1 VNPGSRIEKIF
12 AFATGAATCP
22 VASSPFFISFK
33 SINLS
38 SMRLTRYV
46 QMLSIL
52 CLGLSVTAQVSPE
65 DANSADALA
74 RKYKDD
80 PVMCLS
86 ARHSY
91 SFDKGKNA
99 LNDKVVTIR
108 EDAEL
113 EFISLKKFATLT
125 YPEFYNKFIE
135 LKAFKK
141 AVKINTRYIASA
153 RSGIDRSVTSD
164 GIFFDDSRVQYYPMR
179 FSEKGSMAR
188 ITVQKDYTD
197 GKYLTCLF
205 FKSSYP
211 VKEQVYEFKVPDW
224 LTVDFKQMN
233 FEGYK
238 IERQQTKKSN
248 YTSYVFIMKDIPGY
262 KHEYKS
268 IGRAYIEPHIIVQI
282 KSFENKNE
290 VLKGFDKVDDVYS
303 WNNKLYLMA
312 GNEKDKLQ
320 PVLAKITQGKTNDL
334 DKIKAIYYW
343 VQDNIRYIAYED
355 GYSGY
360 IPASVQDVAAK
371 KYGDC
376 KGMANLLT
384 ELLKM
389 AGYDAHFTWIGTR
402 QLPYKQSMPALVAN
416 NHAITVLYYQ
426 GREYFL
432 DATEKYAPFGENAY
446 RIQGKEAMI
455 AKGDKFEIKEVPLT
469 TGKDHKLSTRAD
481 LTLLN
486 DKVSGKVKVTLTGNE
501 RKDFHQYYQDLPVN
515 SQEEFLNDYLEFGND
530 NMQATNIRTSDL
542 KNRELP
548 VTIEGDVDL
557 SNYVNTIS
565 GDKYISIDFFPKTLE
580 RFMPDEKREN
590 GYDFDYVLTYED
602 EISLTV
608 PADRKFVDVPE
619 KLEMN
624 FEGYEFKGEYVVT
637 GNKITLKKTLTIKNS
652 IINASDFTNWK
663 KFLTSIKEFNKFFIS
678 VTKK

>member
-1 VNPGSRIEKIF
+1 MID
-12 AFATGAATCP
+12 C
-22 VASSPFFISFK
+22 ASSPKIPT
-33 SINLS
+33 SIPNS
-38 SMRLTRYV
+38 IH
-46 QMLSIL
+46 MLLKCAVLIL
-52 CLGLSVTAQVSPE
+52 ITTCKICFLQAQVNAD
-65 DANSADALA
+65 DAGIADGLA

-80 PVMCLS
+80 NVMCLS
-86 ARHSY
+86 SYHLY

-99 LNDKVVTIR
+99 LNEKVVVIK

-125 YPEFYNKFIE
+125 YPEFYNKFIQ
-135 LKAFKK
+135 LKTFKK
-141 AVKINTRYIASA
+141 AVKVNTRYITSA
-153 RSGIDRSVTSD
+153 RSGVDRAVTGD

-188 ITVQKDYTD
+188 ITVQKEYSD
-197 GKYLTCLF
+197 GKYLTRLF
-205 FKSSYP
+205 FKELYP
-211 VKEQVYEFKVPDW
+211 VKEQVYEFRVPDW

-238 IERQQTKKSN
+238 VERKQEKKGN
-248 YTSYVFIMKDIPGY
+248 YTSYVFTMKDIPAY
-262 KHEYKS
+262 KNEFKS
-268 IGRAYIEPHIIVQI
+268 VGRAYVEPHIIVQI

-290 VLKGFDKVDDVYS
+290 VLKGFDKIEDVYA
-303 WNNKLYLMA
+303 WNNKLYQMA
-312 GNEKDKLQ
+312 GNDNSKLQ
-320 PVLAKITQGKTNDL
+320 ALLSKITQGKTNDVE
-334 DKIKAIYYW
+334 KIKSIYYW

-360 IPASVQDVAAK
+360 IPASVQDVVAK

-384 ELLKM
+384 ELLKL

-402 QLPYKQSMPALVAN
+402 QLPYKQSMPALCVN
-416 NHAITVLYYQ
+416 NHAITALYYQ
-426 GREYFL
+426 GKEYFL
-432 DATEKYAPFGENAY
+432 DATEKYVAFGENAY

-455 AKGDKFEIKEVPLT
+455 AKGDKFDIKEVPLT
-469 TGKDHKLSTRAD
+469 TGKDHKVITKAE
-481 LTLLN
+481 LN
-486 DKVSGKVKVTLTGNE
+486 LANDVLSGKVKVMLTGNE
-501 RKDFHQYYQDLPVN
+501 RTDFHQAYQDLPTT
-515 SQEEFLNDYLEFGND
+515 SQQEFLNDFLEFGND
-530 NMQATNIRTSDL
+530 NMQAANIKTSDL

-565 GDKYISIDFFPKTLE
+565 GDKYLSIDFFPKSLE
-580 RFMPDEKREN
+580 RYLPDEKRQN

-608 PADRKFVDVPE
+608 PADRKFVDIPE

-624 FEGYEFKGEYVVT
+624 YEGYEFRGEYVVT
-637 GNKITLKKTLTIKNS
+637 GNKIVLKKVFSIKNS
-652 IINASDFTNWK
+652 IIKNSDFPNWK
-663 KFLTSIKEFNKFFIS
+663 KFLENIKEFNKFFIS